1 MFKFRKTKQQII
13 EQEQSIELGILEDPK
28 DLQRINHSALSYTHA
43 AKWFESNVA
52 DDFKRSA
59 TNAKRLAA
67 FFAVLAFMA
76 IAAVLALTPLKT
88 VVPYLVRVDNN
99 TGASDLVPMVSDVKT
114 QEQSDDDFWLSSYVR
129 FREGYNFADSDAI
142 YKIVETMSYSDTF
155 QEYRNFQLSKK
166 GYTDTLG
173 NNRQMRVSI
182 IGVTPLARKPD
193 DPFKTVQVRITKTV
207 VDRNGV
213 PDASF
218 KSATWLMTIS
228 FDYKN
233 PAKKREQEL
242 VNPRG
247 LGVKSYSSVQE
258 VGVNNG

>member
-1 MFKFRKTKQQII
+1 MFERRKNKQQII
-13 EQEQSIELGILEDPK
+13 EQEQSIELGIVDDPK
-28 DLQRINHSALSYTHA
+28 DLQRISQSTLSYTHA

-52 DDFKRSA
+52 DDYKRSA
-59 TNAKRLAA
+59 TNAKRLAV
-67 FFAVLAFMA
+67 FFAVLAFMS
-76 IAAVLALTPLKT
+76 IAAVLGLTPLKT

-99 TGASDLVPMVSDVKT
+99 TGASDLVPVVSDVRT
-114 QEQSDDDFWLSSYVR
+114 QDQTDDDFWLSSYVR
-129 FREGYNFADSDAI
+129 FREGYNFADNDAI
-142 YKIVETMSYSDTF
+142 YNIVETMSYSDTF
-155 QEYRNFQLSKK
+155 QEYKNFQLSKK

-173 NNRQMRVSI
+173 NSRQMRVSI

-193 DPFKTVQVRITKTV
+193 DPYKTVQVRITKTV

-218 KSATWLMTIS
+218 KPATWLMTVS

-247 LGVKSYSSVQE
+247 LGVRSYSSVQE